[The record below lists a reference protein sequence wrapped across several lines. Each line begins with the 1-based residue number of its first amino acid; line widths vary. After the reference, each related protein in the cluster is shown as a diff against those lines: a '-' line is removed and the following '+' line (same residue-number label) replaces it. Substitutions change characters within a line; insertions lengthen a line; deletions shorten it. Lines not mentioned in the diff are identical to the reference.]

1 MQQIRMPKQASN
13 IIEKLQAA
21 GHEAYVVGGCVR
33 DSLLGR
39 EPYDWDITTSAT
51 PMQVKEVFP
60 RTIDTGI
67 KHGTVTVMMDHVG
80 YEITTYRIDGEYEDG
95 RHPKNVTFTPSLKE
109 DLRRRDFTIN
119 AMAYNDRDGLVDLF
133 DGVGDLER
141 GIVKAVGE
149 ARQRF
154 SEDALRMMRAVRFC
168 AQLGYSLDEETAQA
182 IKELAPT
189 LKRISAERIRVEL
202 IKLLTSP
209 HPEQMRLFYELSLTK
224 EFLPEFDRAM
234 ETGQN
239 NPHHCYSVGEHIIKS
254 ICEIRNAP
262 TLRLAMLFHDLGKPV
277 CKTTDE
283 KGIDHFYGHPAI
295 SAKIAKK
302 RMGLLKFDNETRD
315 TVVFLAQYHDLRIEP
330 EEKKVRKKMSEFG
343 TERTLLLTE
352 VETAD
357 VKAQS
362 DYKREE
368 KLERIRLVKE
378 WIERIRESGDPLT
391 VKDLTVDGTDLI
403 RLGYPKG
410 PALGLELK
418 ALLELCLQEPEK
430 NQRDGLLALAE
441 KHLEQMK

>member
-1 MQQIRMPKQASN
+1 MQQIRMPASASN

-21 GHEAYVVGGCVR
+21 GYEAYVVGGCVR

-67 KHGTVTVMMDHVG
+67 KHGTVTVMMDRVG

-95 RHPKNVTFTPSLKE
+95 RHPKNVTFTPSLEE
-109 DLRRRDFTIN
+109 DLKRRDFTIN

-133 DGVGDLER
+133 DGVKDLER
-141 GIVKAVGE
+141 RIVRAVGD

-202 IKLLTSP
+202 VKLLTSP

-254 ICEIRNAP
+254 ICEIRNDA
-262 TLRLAMLFHDLGKPV
+262 TLRLAMLFHDLGKPA

-283 KGIDHFYGHPAI
+283 AGIDHFYGHPTI
-295 SAKIAKK
+295 SAEIAKK

-315 TVVFLAQYHDLRIEP
+315 TVVFLSQYHDLRIEP
-330 EEKKVRKKMSEFG
+330 EEKKVRKKLSEFG

-357 VKAQS
+357 VMAQS
-362 DYKREE
+362 MHLRKE
-368 KLERIRLVKE
+368 KLERISRVKE
-378 WIERIRESGDPLT
+378 WIRRIEESGDPLS
-391 VKDLTVDGTDLI
+391 VKDLAVDGRDLME
-403 RLGYPKG
+403 LGYPKG
-410 PALGLELK
+410 PALGEELK
-418 ALLELCLQEPEK
+418 TLLELCLEQPGQNERE
-430 NQRDGLLALAE
+430 GLLALA
-441 KHLEQMK
+441 KTHLEQKL